1 MADPASPRYAPAS
14 DNAPPPLEKIL
25 GLPERA
31 VDECYDDLGLLF
43 GGIRG
48 AWHRLWG
55 GLLLRWTLGE
65 DTQTDTFIAEVRAE
79 VEEYLGRPMT
89 NAEWEVLDSR
99 ARSYA
104 ECVVKPFLKRRKKE
118 SRI

>member
-1 MADPASPRYAPAS
+1 
-14 DNAPPPLEKIL
+14 
-25 GLPERA
+25 

-48 AWHRLWG
+48 AWHLLWG

-65 DTQTDTFIAEVRAE
+65 DTQTETFIAEVRAE
-79 VEEYLGRPMT
+79 LEEHLGRPMT

-99 ARSYA
+99 ARSHA
-104 ECVVKPFLKRRKKE
+104 ECVVKPLLKTEEDGAANLTPTRGP
-118 SRI
+118 